1 MRQLLPRQKA
11 RSCNETVLKGPPRK
25 PIMDQPAASHQ
36 SSALSRLAVVFSL
49 ASLVAIGIGIVV
61 MALGG
66 DSSYRV
72 ALGLS
77 GLGAGLGLA
86 YLIVSLVR
94 RRARPV
100 GRTVLSIFVA
110 IALMGLAGVIGVFE
124 DISGTFW
131 EPTPVSLGSAME
143 TGVMRSSGPAAGFLT
158 TGKSGS
164 LDSLK
169 WKNPDGGDV
178 VIDISWQRNELGILV
193 TATPTGSIPKGQ
205 DGTPITQQILK
216 NGDLG
221 FPLPFFKTAGAEF
234 QKGWLSDLSPW
245 LLMFDEVFE
254 GSARPIIEY
263 ASKHDGDLPDVEE
276 AASRLS
282 KVKKVFR
289 FDCSAD
295 PDAVGKT
302 DKTVKVPMAELVIER
317 YTYRPGTDGMFS
329 IEYAWS
335 TSSKLD
341 GGDLKPDDSGIRE
354 PMTGVFTI
362 DFTTSGL
369 IGLPMKK
376 GNPVLAMLDDL
387 QTADRPNAS
396 ASKPKTAEEKGSS
409 D

>member
-1 MRQLLPRQKA
+1 
-11 RSCNETVLKGPPRK
+11 
-25 PIMDQPAASHQ
+25 MDQPAASQQ

-49 ASLVAIGIGIVV
+49 ASLVAIGIGIAV
-61 MALGG
+61 MAVGG
-66 DSSYRV
+66 DSSYQV
-72 ALGLS
+72 AVGLS

-100 GRTVLSIFVA
+100 ERTVLSTFVA
-110 IALMGLAGVIGVFE
+110 IVLMGLAGVIGVFE
-124 DISGTFW
+124 NISGTFW
-131 EPTPVSLGSAME
+131 EPNPVSLASATEM
-143 TGVMRSSGPAAGFLT
+143 GIMRSIGPAASFLT

-169 WKNPDGGDV
+169 WQNPDGGDV
-178 VIDISWQRNELGILV
+178 VIDINWQRNELGILV

-205 DGTPITQQILK
+205 EGTPLTRQVLK

-221 FPLPFFKTAGAEF
+221 FPLAYFKTTGAEL
-234 QKGWLSDLSPW
+234 QKGVLSDLSPW
-245 LLMFDEVFE
+245 LLMFDKVFE

-289 FDCSAD
+289 FDRSAD
-295 PDAVGKT
+295 PDAGGMAE
-302 DKTVKVPMAELVIER
+302 KTVKVPMAEFVIER
-317 YTYRPGTDGMFS
+317 YTYRPGTDGIFT

-341 GGDLKPDDSGIRE
+341 GGDSKPDDSGIRK

-369 IGLPMKK
+369 IALPMKN
-376 GNPVLAMLDDL
+376 GRVQDPALAMLDDL
-387 QTADRPNAS
+387 ERADRPNAP
-396 ASKPKTAEEKGSS
+396 ASKPKAAQEQAAKEKGSS